1 MTQLPRKTVFQAML
15 KYTFFYKKNFHKKMS
30 LRNPKTLRNCQENLK
45 SQTSELQISKNDGFF
60 LSSLKVTKLNKFFA
74 NLKFFSVIIIKK
86 MTFIVCVKPI

>member
-1 MTQLPRKTVFQAML
+1 
-15 KYTFFYKKNFHKKMS
+15 MS

-86 MTFIVCVKPI
+86 MTFIVSVKPI